1 MDDSVRELF
10 DAACAARE
18 HSYSPYSD
26 YKVGAALRTV
36 AGDVFAACNVENVAY
51 PEGVCA
57 EGGAISMMVAGSD
70 GVPVIAEVVTVTTG
84 DTPRDTVRR
93 MSPEDPRVQ
102 QCLDRDPRDDR
113 RRRGSHRDDG
123 GAVARFVRSRPLAL
137 TGVPPHVSSRSC
149 PPAGTDRDES

>member
-84 DTPRDTVRR
+84 DTPGTPCGGCRQKIREFSNASTVIHATTV
-93 MSPEDPRVQ
+93 D
-102 QCLDRDPRDDR
+102 
-113 RRRGSHRDDG
+113 
-123 GAVARFVRSRPLAL
+123 GAVRTVTMEELLPDSFGP
-137 TGVPPHVSSRSC
+137 
-149 PPAGTDRDES
+149 DRLL

>member
-18 HSYSPYSD
+18 HSYSPYSN
-26 YKVGAALRTV
+26 YKVGAAFRTV

-57 EGGAISMMVAGSD
+57 EGGAISMMVAGSE

-84 DTPRDTVRR
+84 DTPGTPCGGCRQKIREFSNASTTIHATTV
-93 MSPEDPRVQ
+93 D
-102 QCLDRDPRDDR
+102 
-113 RRRGSHRDDG
+113 
-123 GAVARFVRSRPLAL
+123 GAVHTVTMEELLPDSFGP
-137 TGVPPHVSSRSC
+137 
-149 PPAGTDRDES
+149 DRLL

>member
-1 MDDSVRELF
+1 MDDSVRALF

-18 HSYSPYSD
+18 HSYSPYSN

-84 DTPRDTVRR
+84 DTPGTPCGGCRQKIREFSDASTTIHATTV
-93 MSPEDPRVQ
+93 D
-102 QCLDRDPRDDR
+102 
-113 RRRGSHRDDG
+113 
-123 GAVARFVRSRPLAL
+123 GAVRTVTMEELLPDSFGP
-137 TGVPPHVSSRSC
+137 
-149 PPAGTDRDES
+149 DRLL